1 MQDDLER
8 LFSPRRVAV
17 VASFGGRTDG
27 GSIIVDNL
35 RRAEDVDVMPVAT
48 RDAMP
53 EGAVRSLRDAGPI
66 DVAVLYVPA
75 EQVPG
80 LITDAGGLG
89 CAVVIVESA
98 GFAEAHEAGTDL
110 QREAVEAARV
120 AGVRLLGPNCSG
132 VLNGAR
138 NLATAPVPMHGIRA
152 GHASLL
158 VQSGVMAGAVLAQ
171 VMNLG
176 TFGAAKVCSLGNKAD
191 LDESELLEYLG
202 EDPDTRAVGLYLEW
216 VSRPDE
222 FIAVGGRV
230 AKQKPVV
237 ALVGGRSGAGEA
249 LTRRHT
255 ARPAGDARRTT
266 EIVQAAGISCIRGF
280 TEMLEVTNGL
290 AVLSSFE
297 PAGGRTAVIT
307 LSGSG
312 AVVAVDAWQDSSLSL
327 ADLGARTVAR
337 LSPLFPGWLHPENPL
352 DIWPAAAHHGMEVVV
367 PEVLAALE
375 EDEGIDLVLAIL
387 PVLSDEERT
396 RLPQLLPRRTEA
408 MRKPLVCWYYGGGSP
423 EIAAEVEARGAVMAS
438 SIESAVSLLGQLA
451 LRVGR

>member
-1 MQDDLER
+1 MKDDLER
-8 LFSPRRVAV
+8 LFSPQRVAV

-35 RRAEDVDVMPVAT
+35 RRAQDVDVVPIAT
-48 RDAMP
+48 RDVLP
-53 EGAVRSLRDAGPI
+53 EGAFRSLRDAGPI

-80 LITDAGGLG
+80 LITDAGRLG

-98 GFAEAHEAGTDL
+98 GFAEAHAAGNDL
-110 QREAVEAARV
+110 QREAVEAARD

-138 NLATAPVPMHGIRA
+138 NLATAPVPMHGIRP

-191 LDESELLEYLG
+191 LDEAELLEFLG
-202 EDPDTRAVGLYLEW
+202 EDPETRAVGLYLEW

-222 FIAVGGRV
+222 FVAVGGKV
-230 AKQKPVV
+230 VTQKPVV
-237 ALVGGRSGAGEA
+237 ALVGGSSGAGEA

-255 ARPAGDARRTT
+255 ARPAGDPSRTA
-266 EIVQAAGISCIRGF
+266 EIVEAAGISRIRGF

-290 AVLSSFE
+290 AVLSSFQ
-297 PAGGRTAVIT
+297 PAGGKTAVIT

-312 AVVAVDAWQDSSLSL
+312 AVVAVDAWQDSVLSL
-327 ADLGARTVAR
+327 ADLSPRTVAR

-352 DIWPAAAHHGMEVVV
+352 DIWPAAAHHGMETVV
-367 PEVLAALE
+367 PEVIKALE
-375 EDEGIDLVLAIL
+375 EDDGVDLILAIL
-387 PVLSDEERT
+387 PVLSSEDQT
-396 RLPQLLPRRTEA
+396 RLPDLLPQRPEPL
-408 MRKPLVCWYYGGGSP
+408 RKPVVCWYYGGGSP
-423 EIAAEVEARGAVMAS
+423 EMAAEVEARRVVMAS

-451 LRVGR
+451 LRVAR